1 MADPKI
7 RYDVEANA
15 TGTADVARLASEL
28 EKLDSTID
36 PQVAARAQGLA
47 TEIRQLG
54 EQSASME
61 RFLRSLSDANEASRA
76 LGNAQEALARFERR
90 LVGLEAPTRRQ
101 AGELEK
107 LRDAVGSAQAKL
119 TDSTATLSTNRN
131 ALEALG
137 LSTADLGATQARLS
151 QSLESAR
158 TQAAELG
165 RQYVQ
170 TAAAIDKG
178 TAASRE
184 SLAATQALVDSAKRA
199 GAAIETAFGATG
211 IRGLNAIEAEI
222 EQTSLALERL
232 QAAARKGDIS
242 VEDLGRAAGAA
253 EVKIARLRAEMQQ
266 VDAVPNALERAG
278 GKLNDLVGKFG
289 ILSATIATVGVALKP
304 AVESFIAL
312 ETTTRI
318 LQSVT
323 GSATQAGQQIE
334 FLRGTAQRS
343 GQDFDSLAT
352 SYAKFAASALQGG
365 ISIKDTQAA
374 FESVSL
380 AAGNLGIGSEQAGR
394 ALEALSQIA
403 SKGTVSMEELR
414 GQLGDALPGVLPAL
428 ARELGLTTAELTKV
442 VETASLAAYEAIPA
456 LGRAI
461 GKLGP
466 EAGKPV
472 QGLTAEWNRLK
483 NAIFETTNVVAD
495 GAIGRA
501 LGAILSVGSTS
512 IKGLAL
518 LFGGLSVVVTNL
530 IDRLSTVVA
539 AVASLNFTG
548 LREQIDLLDAEAKQK
563 FERLL
568 SRVQSVAPA
577 ASVAAESLLGIA
589 TAAGSLGPAG
599 ESLAKVALQQQG
611 LVESAGLLTRTRET
625 LAQAAEKEAE
635 ANGVLIGLVD
645 DEREARTRALESAQ
659 RVAQFRVAAA
669 AAANDEV
676 AALRAAKQAVLD
688 KAGADEQAREGIKKK
703 VQELD
708 KEIAAAQAAAE
719 KSDAL
724 ASKAQQLAQVAEIA
738 AKTVGNQAAE
748 YDKLRAAVSE
758 ADRVYEQTLRRVRQG
773 KADTDELARAD
784 NDLVVAKR
792 LLRDA
797 INDQATA
804 SEGAIAALKAESAFT
819 KAQIQLDIT
828 RLEIKRQDLI
838 RQGALSSAQQIG
850 NRIADLQLKLT
861 EQGTQAKRAEANEII
876 RSTALQ
882 IEQLR
887 VNKQLT
893 PEKEL
898 ELQTRIRAA
907 QATVLETESSAL
919 NEGQRRK
926 EAEAVRNGTA
936 ARGEYSGAVGKNTE
950 DIGNNSNAVERNS
963 DSLDKNATAAD
974 KAKAARDAY
983 NKLLRDDPSRLVG
996 GNGLGTLDDGSLLA
1010 ARNARIPSGPAA
1022 RTTREAGAGQA
1033 VNSPGEG
1040 WFYTVDP
1047 YLWSVKGVDARG
1059 NPLPGGWAL
1068 ARGGSSGL
1076 AGSNAG
1082 FGNLGPGTGLAGI
1095 GAVPSAAAAGAAA
1108 ASSTVPAE
1116 ATAAPSGD
1124 RLLVQLMEARR
1135 QVELLTQAQQPTIYM
1150 QTVNVGGQQFQ
1161 LAFANQASAAAAI
1174 AAFEAA
1180 ARAGATGP

>member
-178 TAASRE
+178 T
-184 SLAATQALVDSAKRA
+184 
-199 GAAIETAFGATG
+199 
-211 IRGLNAIEAEI
+211 
-222 EQTSLALERL
+222 
-232 QAAARKGDIS
+232 
-242 VEDLGRAAGAA
+242 
-253 EVKIARLRAEMQQ
+253 
-266 VDAVPNALERAG
+266 
-278 GKLNDLVGKFG
+278 
-289 ILSATIATVGVALKP
+289 
-304 AVESFIAL
+304 
-312 ETTTRI
+312 
-318 LQSVT
+318 

-442 VETASLAAYEAIPA
+442 VETGSLAAYEAIPA

-898 ELQTRIRAA
+898 ELQTR
-907 QATVLETESSAL
+907 
-919 NEGQRRK
+919 
-926 EAEAVRNGTA
+926 
-936 ARGEYSGAVGKNTE
+936 
-950 DIGNNSNAVERNS
+950 
-963 DSLDKNATAAD
+963 
-974 KAKAARDAY
+974 
-983 NKLLRDDPSRLVG
+983 
-996 GNGLGTLDDGSLLA
+996 
-1010 ARNARIPSGPAA
+1010 
-1022 RTTREAGAGQA
+1022 
-1033 VNSPGEG
+1033 
-1040 WFYTVDP
+1040 
-1047 YLWSVKGVDARG
+1047 
-1059 NPLPGGWAL
+1059 
-1068 ARGGSSGL
+1068 
-1076 AGSNAG
+1076 
-1082 FGNLGPGTGLAGI
+1082 
-1095 GAVPSAAAAGAAA
+1095 
-1108 ASSTVPAE
+1108 TVPA
-1116 ATAAPSGD
+1116 TWLS
-1124 RLLVQLMEARR
+1124 
-1135 QVELLTQAQQPTIYM
+1135 
-1150 QTVNVGGQQFQ
+1150 
-1161 LAFANQASAAAAI
+1161 
-1174 AAFEAA
+1174 
-1180 ARAGATGP
+1180 